1 VLGIARAL
9 DQWNSNYML
18 IAYGLL
24 PTIFLPWYQ
33 TTLGGLDSESAVILS
48 KIDSTVSSWSIT
60 VLFRG

>member
-48 KIDSTVSSWSIT
+48 KIDSTVSS
-60 VLFRG
+60 